1 MPFETLL
8 SKVIKR
14 RKPEREK
21 SDGKGIDGKGEKR
34 QGLAASASERTEI
47 ESNERNGRAHTR
59 ENFKHE

>member
-21 SDGKGIDGKGEKR
+21 SDGKGIDGKGEQR
-34 QGLAASASERTEI
+34 RGPASLLAASASECTKRSPT
-47 ESNERNGRAHTR
+47 
-59 ENFKHE
+59 